1 MKKLLMTLL
10 ITVFAV
16 SLSMAQTWTYDSDF
30 LEISSPHGVVV
41 APDGKIWTG
50 SYYGV
55 DTVVVGVDT
64 TIYKP
69 ISVYNADG
77 TLDTKIQEVVY
88 SDTTIKLTN
97 YMRGI
102 GQDENGNIL
111 YTHYGEILQI
121 NYTTREG
128 MNWFHPGI
136 KASMTDAGATSDG
149 YIYCAHVGGKKPVYI
164 LDQNL
169 DLFGYVEDSLIG
181 LQRSLLVSADGN
193 DVYMGKIYGSTTGG
207 AYGNGVW
214 HYQSDD
220 GFGAESGSFS
230 LADTFGTVYN
240 DTGLVVNSMWGQCMD
255 WDANGLMWVGTYWDV
270 GEADF
275 SGWYALDP
283 TQDFAV
289 VDTIGH
295 NFLKYGDTFPDPKV
309 LPEDG
314 TYYSPRG
321 ISFTADGLTA
331 YTADFDGDMIKK
343 WTNAA
348 PKGPGST
355 IIPTSELII
364 TAIERDG
371 RRTVLVD
378 FELKQNYPNPFNP
391 STTIPFSINATKHVT
406 LKVYDITGQLV
417 ATLIDSR
424 LAPNTYNY
432 KFNGSN
438 LASGSYIYQLNVDG
452 QLVNKQ
458 MLLIK

>member
-16 SLSMAQTWTYDSDF
+16 SFSMAQTWAYDSDF
-30 LEISSPHGVVV
+30 LEIAQPHGVVV
-41 APDGKIWTG
+41 APDGKIWTA
-50 SYYGV
+50 SYAAQ
-55 DTVVVGVDT
+55 DTVIVGTDT
-64 TIYKP
+64 TYYRP
-69 ISVYNADG
+69 LLVYNADG
-77 TLDTKIQEVVY
+77 SLDTKILEVVY
-88 SDTTIKLTN
+88 SDTTIALTKN
-97 YMRGI
+97 FRGI

-111 YTHYGEILQI
+111 YTHYGEVLQI
-121 NYTTREG
+121 NYATHEG

-136 KASMTDAGATSDG
+136 TASMTDAGATSDG
-149 YIYCAHVGGKKPVYI
+149 YIYCGHVGGSKPVYI

-169 DLFGYVEDSLIG
+169 DLFGYVEDSLKG
-181 LQRSLLVSADGN
+181 LQRSLLVSPDGN
-193 DVYMGKIYGSTTGG
+193 DVYIGKIYTTV
-207 AYGNGVW
+207 YGVW

-230 LADTFGTVYN
+230 MIDTFGTVFN
-240 DTGLVVNSMWGQCMD
+240 DTGAVVNNMWAQCMD

-270 GEADF
+270 AETDF

-283 TQDFAV
+283 TQGFAV

-295 NFLKYGDTFPDPKV
+295 NADMILGNGAMDGDIIGNGSYFAQ
-309 LPEDG
+309 
-314 TYYSPRG
+314 RG
-321 ISFTADGLTA
+321 ISFTADGKTA
-331 YTADFDGDMIKK
+331 YTADFDGGMIKK

-348 PKGPGST
+348 PKATGSA
-355 IIPTSELII
+355 IIPTSELIVG
-364 TAIERDG
+364 IEEDIRG
-371 RRTVLVD
+371 NRTVVVD

-391 STTIPFSINATKHVT
+391 STTIPFSINATKQVT

-417 ATLIDSR
+417 ATLIDSK
-424 LAPNTYNY
+424 LSPNTYNY
-432 KFNGSN
+432 KFDGSN